1 MKSTVSVIAT
11 LLIFFLAKSLLV
23 SCGMPPSQSLHS
35 SQSINYTVAKGY
47 FVKNTY
53 STDSLQCLLITNP
66 KQLDDLLGMAA
77 TMGANGRPTDID
89 FSKQY
94 AIACIYPATDYGTSI
109 QPSSLISS
117 GDSLRLKLKINKGTL
132 QSFTSVPLSLLIVE
146 GSPPANFRWE
156 VSSN

>member
-1 MKSTVSVIAT
+1 MKSPASVIAT
-11 LLIFFLAKSLLV
+11 LLITFLAKSLLI
-23 SCGMPPSQSLHS
+23 SCGMPPSQSLNS

-94 AIACIYPATDYGTSI
+94 AIACIYPATNHSTSI
-109 QPSSLISS
+109 QPSSLSSS
-117 GDSLRLKLKINKGTL
+117 GDTLQLKIKINKGIL
-132 QSFTSVPLSLLIVE
+132 QSFTMVPLSLLIVE
-146 GSPPANFRWE
+146 GSPPAHFQWE
-156 VSSN
+156 VNPN